1 MAEHH
6 MEPELTDE
14 AVRVLIGPYDGYD
27 RISTVAVDYHLDGA
41 VLYNYD
47 TGDSIVFTHDQLQV
61 VFDCLERHL
70 QWHREN
76 LERYRSN
83 TTRVMK
89 HFGELDINTVFYP
102 SITTNQAWVKR
113 SEWMADRPGVPDSDT
128 VRRTTTVVWV
138 DQPVP

>member
-6 MEPELTDE
+6 MEPELPDE

-61 VFDCLERHL
+61 VFECLEQRL
-70 QWHREN
+70 KWHREN
-76 LERYRSN
+76 LERRSHN
-83 TTRVMK
+83 
-89 HFGELDINTVFYP
+89 
-102 SITTNQAWVKR
+102 
-113 SEWMADRPGVPDSDT
+113 
-128 VRRTTTVVWV
+128 
-138 DQPVP
+138 